1 MKYVFAASLKLL
13 PTVDFKKE
21 KVCIVK
27 ITFQRPF
34 AILIGSPLFIC
45 TIALVSILYGTKDIS
60 TVTVW
65 NSIFHFDSSN
75 IDHQIIR
82 TSRLPRT
89 MAVILVGAFL
99 AVAGAVMQGIT
110 RNYLASPSLMGVNDG
125 SAFAITLAIVFFPGL
140 QNYQMILLSMLGSC
154 IGAGLVFGFG
164 SLIRNGLS
172 PVRLAI
178 IGTVIGT
185 FLSSIATAIAMYFQ
199 VSQTVSSWY
208 NTKVHMVDV
217 NMLLLSV
224 PFGLLGLFLAILSAR
239 AITITSLGEDIA
251 IGLGQKTK
259 KIRVISMFAVVCLTG
274 TAVAL
279 VGKIAFVGLVIPHI
293 TRFIVG
299 VDYRHIIPCAAV
311 LGAFFL
317 SLCDLISRFI
327 NFPYET
333 PIGVVTALIGV
344 PFFLFLI
351 RKFGGEQRG

>member
-1 MKYVFAASLKLL
+1 MF
-13 PTVDFKKE
+13 
-21 KVCIVK
+21 
-27 ITFQRPF
+27 RPF
-34 AILIGSPLFIC
+34 AILIASPIFILAV
-45 TIALVSILYGTKDIS
+45 ALISILYGTKDIS
-60 TVTVW
+60 AMTVW
-65 NSIFHFDSSN
+65 NSIFQFEVNN

-82 TSRLPRT
+82 TSRIPRAL
-89 MAVILVGAFL
+89 AVILVGAFL

-125 SAFAITLAIVFFPGL
+125 SAFVITLAIVFFPGL
-140 QNYQMILLSMLGSC
+140 SNYQMILLSMLGSC

-185 FLSSIATAIAMYFQ
+185 FLSSIATAVAMYFQ

-208 NTKVHMVDV
+208 NTKVHTVDLD
-217 NMLLLSV
+217 MLLLSI
-224 PFGLLGLFLAILSAR
+224 PFGFLGLILAIISAR
-239 AITITSLGEDIA
+239 AITVTSLGEEVA
-251 IGLGQKTK
+251 VGLGQKTK
-259 KIRVISMFAVVCLTG
+259 IIRLVSMLAVVCLTG

-279 VGKIAFVGLVIPHI
+279 IGKIAFVGLVIPHI
-293 TRFIVG
+293 TRFLVG
-299 VDYRHIIPCAAV
+299 VDYRYIIPCSAV
-311 LGAFFL
+311 LGALFL
-317 SLCDLISRFI
+317 ALCDLVSRYI

-351 RKFGGEQRG
+351 RKFGGEKRG